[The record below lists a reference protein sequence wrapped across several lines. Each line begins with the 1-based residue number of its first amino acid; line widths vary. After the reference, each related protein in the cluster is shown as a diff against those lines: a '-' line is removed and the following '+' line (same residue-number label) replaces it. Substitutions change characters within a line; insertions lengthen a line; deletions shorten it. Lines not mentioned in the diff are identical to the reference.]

1 MLQYNIPQFVDSED
15 KIIGPISLRQ
25 FAFLVIGAVAV
36 GFLWAFKPNMA
47 FFVIMT
53 VPVVGGSICF
63 AFVKI
68 NGRDFMDFIGSMFGY
83 FLKTNIYLWKREL
96 TNEPPVIKT
105 TVQKSKVNKRN
116 NGGEDKE
123 YSQSRVEEMAWVLD
137 TYGEKTVIEKEEAAK

>member
-15 KIIGPISLRQ
+15 KIIGPISIRQ

-53 VPVVGGSICF
+53 VPVVGASIAF

-68 NGRDFMDFIGSMFGY
+68 NGRDFIDFIGSMFGY

-96 TNEPPVIKT
+96 SNEPPVIKT

-116 NGGEDKE
+116 TGQEKE